1 MISCRDSTRG
11 QFQNISTLPAAAHG
25 KIPPAFTLSRPFNN
39 ARFIF
44 CFALASVSFVVGVRS
59 SALRPRQSRQSAP
72 AAPQAKLKVRVSLVK
87 VDASIVNS
95 RGKFVEGLQK
105 QNFHV
110 FDDGAEQPI
119 TFFAST
125 DAPAQV
131 LVLIETSPA
140 VFLIHRQHLD
150 AAYALLNGLG
160 PDDRVALATYSD
172 RSRLVQP
179 FTTDKSALAGAL
191 AGIQYNIGSGD
202 LNFYD
207 SVSAALDWLSPISGK
222 KALVL
227 LTTGLDSSPAGH
239 WRSLLEKLRGSEVTI
254 FPVALGGALRSFQG
268 NAPATAGSSAALPP
282 GMSFT
287 AANHALASLADSSGG
302 QAFFPEQD
310 KDFVP
315 IYRRIAA
322 ALRHQ
327 YTLGFKPPA
336 LDGKF
341 HSVRLEIF
349 DSNGRLLPTDGP
361 KHPYRIFARQGY
373 VAPSS

>member
-1 MISCRDSTRG
+1 M
-11 QFQNISTLPAAAHG
+11 
-25 KIPPAFTLSRPFNN
+25 
-39 ARFIF
+39 
-44 CFALASVSFVVGVRS
+44 
-59 SALRPRQSRQSAP
+59 
-72 AAPQAKLKVRVSLVK
+72 RVSLVK
-87 VDASIVNS
+87 VDASIVDS
-95 RGKFVEGLQK
+95 KGEFVEGLQK
-105 QNFHV
+105 ENFHV
-110 FDDGAEQPI
+110 FDDGTEQPI
-119 TFFAST
+119 AFFAST

-150 AAYALLNGLG
+150 AAYALLDGLAPG
-160 PDDRVALATYSD
+160 DRVALGAYSD
-172 RSRLVQP
+172 TAQLILP
-179 FTTDKSALAGAL
+179 FTADKSALSSAL
-191 AGIQYNIGSGD
+191 AGIQYNLGSGD

-207 SVSAALDWLSPISGK
+207 SISAALDWLSAISGK

-239 WRSLLEKLRGSEVTI
+239 WQRLLEKLRGSKVTI
-254 FPVALGGALRSFQG
+254 FPVALGGSLRSFQG
-268 NAPATAGSSAALPP
+268 NAPLTPGSSAAPPP

-287 AANHALASLADSSGG
+287 AANRALASLADSSDG

-310 KDFVP
+310 KDFVG

-327 YTLGFKPPA
+327 YTLGFTPPA

-341 HSVRLEIF
+341 HSLCLKVF

-361 KHPYRIFARQGY
+361 KHRYRIFARQGY
-373 VAPSS
+373 LAPSP

>member
-1 MISCRDSTRG
+1 M
-11 QFQNISTLPAAAHG
+11 
-25 KIPPAFTLSRPFNN
+25 
-39 ARFIF
+39 
-44 CFALASVSFVVGVRS
+44 
-59 SALRPRQSRQSAP
+59 RPRQSRQSAS

-87 VDASIVNS
+87 VDASIVDS

-172 RSRLVQP
+172 RSRLIQP

-239 WRSLLEKLRGSEVTI
+239 WQSLLEKLRGSEVTI

-268 NAPATAGSSAALPP
+268 NAPATAESGATLPP

-361 KHPYRIFARQGY
+361 KHRYRIFARQGY